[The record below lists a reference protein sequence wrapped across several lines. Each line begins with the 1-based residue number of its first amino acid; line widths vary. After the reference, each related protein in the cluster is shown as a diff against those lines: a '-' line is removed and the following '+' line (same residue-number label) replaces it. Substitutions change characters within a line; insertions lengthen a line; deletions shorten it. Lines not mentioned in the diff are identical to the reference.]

1 MGIRY
6 DQDTDDRFGNGLHNA
21 ADRGRYGHT
30 SNMAGPPPSYN
41 PYPKQ
46 TEDEHHDQNLWET
59 NSHRQPLGSTSGP
72 NWLKKITE
80 KSDTGY
86 VDQAS
91 TRQNYRAEQLDGTGS
106 YLRSNAGAGVVA
118 SRAPGNR
125 QGSVY
130 NSAGAFGN
138 GATTGSTY
146 GANAASVAADAD
158 FDSADRIGGR
168 ASGSIYGNNP
178 ESHARGLSGTT
189 HGGGNRYGSS
199 VAGTQRQSLY
209 APQNQP
215 QALSTNFSHADPYN
229 RMGDDGPAT
238 NHNSLFAKP
247 ARTSNYA
254 SNPYGEPSF
263 AEGGEAD
270 MDLDLDFSPV
280 PRPRPRSSMSQY
292 QSRLPM
298 TTPRRLSFEAVP
310 GFGNGTGNG
319 NGVSTVKKSLRTPYT
334 ARIKGPGA
342 FPATAQRFSQRK
354 KMNGASDDE
363 AASPTATR
371 NGAASRSG
379 DLLGAHRY
387 LNTGPTA
394 SSHRGWGEYG
404 PSATASALGVGNVGA
419 SVRTFSDSFIS
430 NSSDTADAS
439 HDNPT
444 LLRRLLRNICA
455 GWGDS
460 RKSRVAFVLMVLY
473 FVVKETLAFMAT
485 IALSLLVGAVRSPVR
500 MLVAL
505 AVVGVAATLASQHA
519 RPFSLDI
526 GSFIKGRLF
535 PFSFFS
541 PSRSDPGMRPVPLS
555 SEEIVQLGGTGS
567 VVVERL
573 QQIDHSI
580 SQLYAVVDALKLHH
594 NDDASEVR
602 DSLQRLQA
610 ERLALVDSARGDK
623 QRIDQLEREYARF
636 KHEMDRALG
645 DAAGAREMQKLK
657 QRVDTL
663 DKKAAGSGGGG
674 GFLGMGSK
682 GLSASA
688 VRKIVNDE
696 IRVQRDKLRSLHD
709 PEWLTSD
716 GDSAMASVAHMI
728 DSALARFAK
737 DRLAKTD
744 FALLS
749 AGARVIPGLTSPT
762 FEPAVRGVGQWL
774 WRAAGYISSMPP
786 STALDPATHIGEC
799 WPMQGSSGQIA
810 VHLASPVDITEFA
823 LEHLPKSMAI
833 DWRSAP
839 RSVEVWGYVIPPE
852 NSDGGS
858 GDRDMPAKPP
868 TAEATATADRISS
881 DDQHSSIAS
890 DDYLSGAKSLPTS
903 VISNPPFAAS
913 RSGSARGKLTLLATH
928 EYQPSDN
935 QPVQI
940 ISTFPR
946 IDGQNSDGTIRARTI
961 IFKVNSNWGHPDHT
975 CIYRFR
981 VHGLQPS
988 A

>member
-6 DQDTDDRFGNGLHNA
+6 DQDTDGRFGNDMHNGA
-21 ADRGRYGHT
+21 ARDRYGHA

-46 TEDEHHDQNLWET
+46 ADDVHHDQNLWET
-59 NSHRQPLGSTSGP
+59 NSHRQALGSTSGP

-80 KSDTGY
+80 RSGSGY
-86 VDQAS
+86 ADPALS
-91 TRQNYRAEQLDGTGS
+91 RQNYRGIQLDGADS
-106 YLRSNAGAGVVA
+106 YLRGSADDGAAAG
-118 SRAPGNR
+118 RAPNNML
-125 QGSVY
+125 GSTY
-130 NSAGAFGN
+130 NGTGAYASG
-138 GATTGSTY
+138 TTAGSTY
-146 GANAASVAADAD
+146 GVNGPTVAADVEYGNEYR
-158 FDSADRIGGR
+158 SGGR
-168 ASGSIYGNNP
+168 TSGSLYGNNA
-178 ESHARGLSGTT
+178 ESHNRDLSGTT

-199 VAGTQRQSLY
+199 VAGTQRQSLF
-209 APQNQP
+209 APRNQP
-215 QALSTNFSHADPYN
+215 QARSTNFSHEDPYN
-229 RMGDDGPAT
+229 KIGEDGPAAS
-238 NHNSLFAKP
+238 HNLLFAKP
-247 ARTSNYA
+247 ARATNYS

-270 MDLDLDFSPV
+270 MDMDLDFSPV

-292 QSRLPM
+292 QQRLPM
-298 TTPRRLSFEAVP
+298 VTPRRLSFEAAP
-310 GFGNGTGNG
+310 GLGNG
-319 NGVSTVKKSLRTPYT
+319 NGVSTVKKALRTPYT

-354 KMNGASDDE
+354 KINGASDDE

-371 NGAASRSG
+371 NGVASQSG
-379 DLLGAHRY
+379 DLLAANRY
-387 LNTGPTA
+387 FNAGTAA

-404 PSATASALGVGNVGA
+404 APSGASALGVGKAGA

-430 NSSDTADAS
+430 TSSDAADTA

-473 FVVKETLAFMAT
+473 FVVKESLAFMAT

-500 MLVAL
+500 MVVAL
-505 AVVGVAATLASQHA
+505 AVVAVAATVASHHA
-519 RPFSLDI
+519 RPFSVDV
-526 GSFIKGRLF
+526 GSIIWSRIF
-535 PFSFFS
+535 PFSFS
-541 PSRSDPGMRPVPLS
+541 SSRSDSDTRPVPLS
-555 SEEIVQLGGTGS
+555 SEEIAQLGGTGS

-580 SQLYAVVDALKLHH
+580 SQLYAIVDALKLHH
-594 NDDASEVR
+594 NDDAAEVR

-623 QRIDQLEREYARF
+623 QRIDQLEREHTRF
-636 KHEMDRALG
+636 KHEMDKALG
-645 DAAGAREMQKLK
+645 NAAGAREMQKLK

-674 GFLGMGSK
+674 GGFLGMGSK

-696 IRVQRDKLRSLHD
+696 IRMQRDKLRSLHD

-749 AGARVIPGLTSPT
+749 AGARIIPGLTSPT
-762 FEPAVRGVGQWL
+762 FEPAVHGVGQWL
-774 WRAAGYISSMPP
+774 WRAAGFISSMPP

-810 VHLASPVDITEFA
+810 IHLASAVDVTEFA

-839 RSVEVWGYVIPPE
+839 RSVEVWGYVIPSE
-852 NSDGGS
+852 SAGESS
-858 GDRDMPAKPP
+858 GNEGLKQTLPADD
-868 TAEATATADRISS
+868 ATAT
-881 DDQHSSIAS
+881 DDQATPDGQHSPDAS
-890 DDYLSGAKSLPTS
+890 GNSLSSANPLPTS
-903 VISNPPFAAS
+903 AIFNPPFAAS
-913 RSGSARGKLTLLATH
+913 KSGSVRGKLALLATH
-928 EYQPSDN
+928 EYQPSDT

-940 ISTFPR
+940 ISTLPR
-946 IDGQNSDGTIRARTI
+946 TDGQHSDGTIRARTI
-961 IFKVNSNWGHPDHT
+961 ILKINSNWGHPDHT

>member
-6 DQDTDDRFGNGLHNA
+6 NQDTDDRFGNGLHNA
-21 ADRGRYGHT
+21 AGRDRYGHT
-30 SNMAGPPPSYN
+30 SNMTGPPPSYN

-46 TEDEHHDQNLWET
+46 PEDEHHDQNLWEA

-80 KSDTGY
+80 KSDAGY
-86 VDQAS
+86 VDQTLS
-91 TRQNYRAEQLDGTGS
+91 RQNYRADQLDSTGH
-106 YLRSNAGAGVVA
+106 YLRGNAGGGAA
-118 SRAPGNR
+118 SGRAPGNR
-125 QGSVY
+125 TGSVY
-130 NSAGAFGN
+130 NSAGAYGN

-146 GANAASVAADAD
+146 GANAASLAADAD
-158 FDSADRIGGR
+158 FDNEDRIGGR
-168 ASGSIYGNNP
+168 VGGPLYANNP

-199 VAGTQRQSLY
+199 VAGAQRQPLY
-209 APQNQP
+209 ASQNQP
-215 QALSTNFSHADPYN
+215 QARSTNFSHADPYN
-229 RMGDDGPAT
+229 RVGEDAPAAS
-238 NHNSLFAKP
+238 HNSLFAKP
-247 ARTSNYA
+247 ARASNYA

-310 GFGNGTGNG
+310 GFGNGNG
-319 NGVSTVKKSLRTPYT
+319 NGIGVSTAKKSLRTPYT

-387 LNTGPTA
+387 LNAGPTA

-404 PSATASALGVGNVGA
+404 PSAAASALGAGNVGA

-430 NSSDTADAS
+430 NSSDTADAA

-473 FVVKETLAFMAT
+473 FVVKESLTFMAT
-485 IALSLLVGAVRSPVR
+485 IALSLLVGAARSPVR

-505 AVVGVAATLASQHA
+505 TVVAVAVTLASQHA

-526 GSFIKGRLF
+526 GSFIKSRIF
-535 PFSFFS
+535 PFSFS
-541 PSRSDPGMRPVPLS
+541 SSRSDSGMRPVPLS

-594 NDDASEVR
+594 NDDAAEAR
-602 DSLQRLQA
+602 DALQRLQA
-610 ERLALVDSARGDK
+610 ERLALVDNARGDK
-623 QRIDQLEREYARF
+623 QRIDQLEREYTRF

-663 DKKAAGSGGGG
+663 DKKAAGGGGGG

-682 GLSASA
+682 SLSASA
-688 VRKIVNDE
+688 VRKIVSDE

-774 WRAAGYISSMPP
+774 WRAAGFISSMPP

-810 VHLASPVDITEFA
+810 VHLASAVDITEFA

-852 NSDGGS
+852 NAAGGS
-858 GDRDMPAKPP
+858 GGEDTLPKQPA
-868 TAEATATADRISS
+868 AEAAATDDRVSP
-881 DDQHSSIAS
+881 DDQHSLDAS
-890 DDYLSGAKSLPTS
+890 GDSPSDARTLPTS
-903 VISNPPFAAS
+903 AISNPPFAAS
-913 RSGSARGKLTLLATH
+913 RSGSARGKLALLATH
-928 EYQPSDN
+928 EYQPSDT

-940 ISTFPR
+940 ISTSPR
-946 IDGQNSDGTIRARTI
+946 IDGQHGDGTIRARTI
-961 IFKVNSNWGHPDHT
+961 ILKVNSNWGHPDHT

-988 A
+988 T